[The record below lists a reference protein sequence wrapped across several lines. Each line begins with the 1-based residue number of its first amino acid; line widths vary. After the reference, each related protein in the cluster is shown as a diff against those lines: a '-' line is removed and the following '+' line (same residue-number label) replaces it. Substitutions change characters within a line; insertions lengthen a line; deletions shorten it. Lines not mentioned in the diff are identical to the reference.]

1 MKNNRL
7 IMHDIIWVHP
17 ISERKKTTM
26 PSLICRFLTYNG
38 NSDSFFLYYC
48 DQGSIL
54 LSVLVDIGL
63 VILSSYL
70 MVTFKKDPA
79 VWDDEVTSLG
89 QGDSALR
96 NCSALQCS
104 KVLTAVE
111 PSHWCGFSFSA
122 VTLAAIT
129 WLPVI
134 PSLSPEGFSES
145 RVCLG
150 RG

>member
-1 MKNNRL
+1 MILYGFTPSQK
-7 IMHDIIWVHP
+7 
-17 ISERKKTTM
+17 EKKTTM

-79 VWDDEVTSLG
+79 V
-89 QGDSALR
+89 
-96 NCSALQCS
+96 
-104 KVLTAVE
+104 
-111 PSHWCGFSFSA
+111 
-122 VTLAAIT
+122 
-129 WLPVI
+129 
-134 PSLSPEGFSES
+134 
-145 RVCLG
+145 
-150 RG
+150 